1 MTAVSDAPPLADP
14 RDVTLG
20 ALFLGFLRVALSGFG
35 GVLVWARR
43 MIVEERRWV
52 SEREFLDLLSLCQFL
67 PGGNIVNLSIALGA
81 RFRGPAGSIAAL
93 AGLMLAPM
101 TIVIALGALYAEF
114 GDAGAVRGVFVG
126 ISAAAAGLVIATGLK
141 MARPL
146 RRDPVALGFGLITL
160 GAVGVLR
167 LPMVEVVLVLAP
179 ISMAVAWWRRPAG
192 APPARRIEP

>member
-1 MTAVSDAPPLADP
+1 MTALSDAPPLADP

-52 SEREFLDLLSLCQFL
+52 SEREFLDMLSLCQFL

-101 TIVIALGALYAEF
+101 TVVIVLGTLYAAY
-114 GDAGAVRGVFVG
+114 GNAAAVRGAFVG

-141 MARPL
+141 MAKPL
-146 RRDPVALGFGLITL
+146 RRDPVGFAFAAAVLA
-160 GAVGVLR
+160 AVGVLR
-167 LPMVEVVLVLAP
+167 LPMVEVVLALAP
-179 ISMAVAWWRRPAG
+179 ISIAVAWWRQR
-192 APPARRIEP
+192 